1 MILYHGTPIKKAR
14 KIMQDGIIKSHIK
27 RNYIDYNDTITN
39 TTDGYVYLTTNI
51 YTAYYYGNINSLS
64 QVEED
69 SYVCIFKIDVNDKV
83 LLPDYDEI
91 KVKCKN
97 ANTYEKITYNESINM
112 CGCVTIKND
121 LEITNSDYIILPN
134 TGNYIDNEN
143 SVQLCQ
149 ELSKL
154 QSKSKSNIINQ
165 QDIDNL
171 MTKIEK
177 NYEWHHII

>member
-1 MILYHGTPIKKAR
+1 
-14 KIMQDGIIKSHIK
+14 
-27 RNYIDYNDTITN
+27 
-39 TTDGYVYLTTNI
+39 
-51 YTAYYYGNINSLS
+51 
-64 QVEED
+64 
-69 SYVCIFKIDVNDKV
+69 
-83 LLPDYDEI
+83 
-91 KVKCKN
+91 
-97 ANTYEKITYNESINM
+97 M

-134 TGNYIDNEN
+134 TVNYIDNEN